1 MTFGSGES
9 KALSLED
16 LLRQGIEAAKM
27 GNKDSARLI
36 LRRVL
41 EQDKRNERAW
51 LWLASVEDDPIERRR
66 VLQTVLDINP
76 ANANA
81 QKLLKAMD
89 TAVSRSEQASMR
101 FGISMLLFIIVL
113 LAIVG
118 VIVVVIIP

>member
-41 EQDKRNERAW
+41 DQDKRNERAW

-89 TAVSRSEQASMR
+89 TAVARSEQASMR
-101 FGISMLLFIIVL
+101 FGISVVLFIIVL

-118 VIVVVIIP
+118 VIVVVVIP

>member
-41 EQDKRNERAW
+41 DQDKRNERAW

-89 TAVSRSEQASMR
+89 TAVARSEQASMR
-101 FGISMLLFIIVL
+101 FGISVVLFIIIL

-118 VIVVVIIP
+118 VIVVVVIP